1 MATPTMTA
9 APAGTLK
16 PVLPLLSIIN
26 MAVGFFGLQIGFA
39 LQNANAS
46 RIFSSLG
53 AEADTLALFW
63 LAGPVTGLI
72 IQPIVGYMSDRT
84 WGRFGRR
91 RPYFFAGALLA
102 SFALIFM
109 PYSAALWI
117 AASSLWILDSAL
129 NISMEP
135 FRAFVGDNLNT
146 KQRTLGYALQG
157 FFIGAG
163 GYVGSKLPEWAT
175 SLGASNTAEALAVP
189 DSLKVAFIIGA
200 GLLFASVLW
209 TILTSREYTPDQLRA
224 YEAADTSTL
233 AQARQAERPVPS
245 AGSFFASGFAALAV
259 AALAIILVST
269 GIAERQ
275 LMVFVVMVV
284 VLALMFLY
292 NGARL
297 KNGWKTNMV
306 GSLMDDLATM
316 PKLMKRL
323 ALVQF
328 CSWFAFFT
336 LWVYL
341 NSAVTSYHFE
351 TTDPTSEAFGE
362 GSLAVNNI
370 FAVYSLVAWGFSLL
384 IPVITRA
391 IGLKPTYALSLLVG
405 GLSFISILMFPPSLF
420 WVSAVGIGIVWA
432 CVLTLPYAM
441 LADAL
446 PADRMGTY
454 MGIFNYFIVIP
465 QLLVGTV
472 MGTVLTKLLGG
483 ETVLT
488 LVVGGS
494 VMMLGALLL
503 AFVPYSAPDRD
514 SA

>member
-1 MATPTMTA
+1 MTA
-9 APAGTLK
+9 ATESGLHVDARK
-16 PVLPLLSIIN
+16 PNLPILSILN

-53 AEADTLALFW
+53 AEASTLALFW

-84 WGRFGRR
+84 WTRFGRR

-102 SFALIFM
+102 SIALIFM
-109 PYSAALWI
+109 PYSPALWI

-175 SLGASNTAEALAVP
+175 KFGASNTADALAVP
-189 DSLKVAFIIGA
+189 DSLKVAFLIGA
-200 GLLFASVLW
+200 GLLFISVLW
-209 TILTSREYTPDQLRA
+209 TIVTSSEYAPETLRS
-224 YEAADTSTL
+224 YEAADTSEL
-233 AQARQAERPVPS
+233 AKARQAERIVP
-245 AGSFFASGFAALAV
+245 AWQGFAKWSVGFFVLSLLTFAL
-259 AALAIILVST
+259 ILTEV
-269 GIAERQ
+269 AERQ
-275 LMVFVVMVV
+275 LIVFTVMVAI
-284 VLALMFLY
+284 LGLLLLY
-292 NGARL
+292 NGLRL
-297 KNGWKTNMV
+297 KGGHKAGMV
-306 GSLMDDLATM
+306 GGLMDDLATM
-316 PKLMKRL
+316 PLLMKRL

-341 NSAVTSYHFE
+341 NSAVTSHHFG
-351 TTDPTSEAFGE
+351 TTDPTSEAFGD

-370 FAVYSLVAWGFSLL
+370 FAIYSLVAWGFSLL
-384 IPVITRA
+384 IPIITRA
-391 IGLKPTYALSLLVG
+391 IGLKLTYALSLLIG
-405 GLSFISILMFPPSLF
+405 GAAFISIWLLPASLF
-420 WVSAVGIGIVWA
+420 WVSALGIGVVWA

-472 MGTVLTKLLGG
+472 MGTVLSKLLGG

-488 LVVGGS
+488 LIVAGA
-494 VMMLGALLL
+494 VMMLGAVLLV
-503 AFVPYSAPDRD
+503 FVPYEDMRD
-514 SA
+514 S

>member
-1 MATPTMTA
+1 MTMSTTEGSDA
-9 APAGTLK
+9 LGALK
-16 PVLPLLSIIN
+16 PSLPLLSILN

-39 LQNANAS
+39 LQNANGS

-53 AEADTLALFW
+53 AEPNTLALFW

-72 IQPIVGYMSDRT
+72 IQPIVGYFSDRT
-84 WGRFGRR
+84 WTRFGRR
-91 RPYFFAGALLA
+91 RPYFLLGALLA
-102 SFALIFM
+102 SFALTFM
-109 PYSAALWI
+109 PNSPALWI

-146 KQRTLGYALQG
+146 KQRTLGYAIQG

-175 SLGASNTAEALAVP
+175 AFGASNTAEGLAVP
-189 DSLKVAFIIGA
+189 DSVKVAFLIGA
-200 GLLFASVLW
+200 GLLFLSVLW
-209 TILTSREYTPDQLRA
+209 TVFTSNEYSSEELKTF
-224 YEAADTSTL
+224 EASETSAL
-233 AQARQAERPVPS
+233 ALARQADRIVPPARSFGIAAIGFGAVS
-245 AGSFFASGFAALAV
+245 ALTFSLIAV
-259 AALAIILVST
+259 GV
-269 GIAERQ
+269 AERQ
-275 LMVFVVMVV
+275 LAVFAVMVA
-284 VLALMFLY
+284 VLGLLLGY
-292 NGARL
+292 NSLRL
-297 KNGWKTNMV
+297 KSDRAPGMV

-316 PKLMKRL
+316 PILMKRL

-341 NSAVTSYHFE
+341 QPSVTSFHFG
-351 TTDPTSEAFGE
+351 TSDPSAKAYGD

-391 IGLKPTYALSLLVG
+391 IGVKLTYALALIIG
-405 GLSFISILMFPPSLF
+405 GLSFIAIWKLDPSLF
-420 WVSAVGIGIVWA
+420 WVSAIGIGIVWA
-432 CVLTLPYAM
+432 CVLTLPYAI

-446 PADRMGTY
+446 PAERMGTY

-465 QLLVGTV
+465 QLIVGTI

-483 ETVLT
+483 QSILT

-494 VMMLGALLL
+494 VMILGAALLI
-503 AFVPYSAPDRD
+503 FVPYEEVD
-514 SA
+514 